1 MALRNVYY
9 LTGSLDDPVWCECCH
24 ENRLILAAQ
33 ILTNVGQF
41 LSLIPLLGWWRG
53 RNCPSCI
60 RTCLKCSAGGCCWL
74 ESLNIKYSII
84 FLHLMFSC
92 PDVCLFVDWVNVE
105 GWCRLTLSPWRQRLR
120 SWILSSNLWDLLRMV
135 QGCVQNVS
143 SIQYT
148 LSLCKMV

>member
-1 MALRNVYY
+1 M
-9 LTGSLDDPVWCECCH
+9 WCECCH
-24 ENRLILAAQ
+24 ENHWILAAQ

-84 FLHLMFSC
+84 FLHLMFSW

-105 GWCRLTLSPWRQRLR
+105 DAGWPSVPGDSGSGAEFYRLTCGIYWEWCKGVSIMCPEDNTLWVSGRWF
-120 SWILSSNLWDLLRMV
+120 NLPPLGTFITR
-135 QGCVQNVS
+135 
-143 SIQYT
+143 Y
-148 LSLCKMV
+148 